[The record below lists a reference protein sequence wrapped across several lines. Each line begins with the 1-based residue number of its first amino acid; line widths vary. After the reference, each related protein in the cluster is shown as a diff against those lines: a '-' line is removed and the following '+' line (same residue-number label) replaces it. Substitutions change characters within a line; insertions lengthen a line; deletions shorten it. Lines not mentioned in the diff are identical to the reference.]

1 MEPSTVESRPVGP
14 AWASALGVVA
24 VVLGIFLA
32 AMHGNELMS
41 QSVLTLANQ
50 GGSLE
55 TPAECPEEELIEENL
70 SLGECLQMVNNVEGV
85 LLSRPEWF
93 RGFMIVLM
101 SVGTVMAFV
110 SILVGAILVDY
121 RRWAPAAAVVVFAVL
136 AGIDLLGFIGALNT
150 GPILRA
156 MYLSQTL
163 LWFAIH
169 LMMTLGAFVG
179 RQREAA
185 AA

>member
-1 MEPSTVESRPVGP
+1 MEPSTIESRPAGP

-41 QSVLTLANQ
+41 QSVITLANQ

-55 TPAECPEEELIEENL
+55 TPAECPEEELIEEGL
-70 SLGECLQMVNNVEGV
+70 SLGECLQMVNNVEGIIM
-85 LLSRPEWF
+85 SRPDWF
-93 RGFMIVLM
+93 RGYMIVLM
-101 SVGTVMAFV
+101 TVGTVMAFV
-110 SILVGAILVDY
+110 SILIGATLVDY
-121 RRWAPAAAVVVFAVL
+121 RPWAPVAAIVVFAVL
-136 AGIDLLGFIGALNT
+136 AGVDLLGFIAALNT

-156 MYLSQTL
+156 MYLSQSL

-169 LMMTLGAFVG
+169 LMMTVGAFVG
-179 RQREAA
+179 RQRDAA
-185 AA
+185 IG